1 MSWIF
6 QNIHLSYY
14 TQIIKNKLYAI
25 FLGTLMTRRS
35 EKNSILF
42 GLQRGVTLSGNIF
55 KISLETY
62 SQILIFC

>member
-1 MSWIF
+1 MF

-14 TQIIKNKLYAI
+14 TQIIKKNLYAI

-35 EKNSILF
+35 EKNNILF
-42 GLQRGVTLSGNIF
+42 GLQRGVTLSGNIL
-55 KISLETY
+55 KISRETY